1 MVAIWSTLA
10 KKQLQAA
17 FDYIKQDSF
26 QNAEKVRD
34 EIIDITIELIS
45 KPEMHPPDKYKLN
58 NDGTYRA
65 FELHRYRVSYRVS
78 KNEIRIVRLRHTSRS
93 PLIY

>member
-1 MVAIWSTLA
+1 MVTIWSKSA
-10 KKQLQAA
+10 KKHIQAA
-17 FDYIKQDSF
+17 FDFIKHDSL

-34 EIIDITIELIS
+34 EIIDASIELVLNAEIHS
-45 KPEMHPPDKYKLN
+45 LDKYKLN

-65 FELHRYRVSYRVS
+65 FELHRYRVSYRVL

-93 PLIY
+93 PLNN

>member
-1 MVAIWSTLA
+1 MVTIWGKSA

-17 FDYIKQDSF
+17 FDYIKHDSL

-34 EIIDITIELIS
+34 EIIDTSIELVLNSEI
-45 KPEMHPPDKYKLN
+45 HPLDKYKLN

-65 FELHRYRVSYRVS
+65 FELHRYRVSYRVL
-78 KNEIRIVRLRHTSRS
+78 KNEIRIIRLRHASRS
-93 PLIY
+93 PLNY